1 MRVLGVWLLAI
12 ALLALLLLVR
22 GLCRR
27 LRLPSFPLRFPLLA
41 VLSWA
46 LGQSLPVQDLPSDY
60 ARWVALLDELLLSY
74 AGIRLAIWL
83 GVETPASLRL
93 WQAPPRI
100 LVQLLMLTGGSIA
113 TVVVFKQVA
122 RFDLVGLVT
131 TSAVLTAVLGLAA
144 QEPLKDLFA
153 GLELQFDE
161 SFRTGDFVFVQEG
174 VEGIVVSVNW
184 RDTYLRDITG
194 AMVIVPNSLITT
206 VVLRNYGRFGVMG
219 NRFTVGLDYDIPTS
233 QARQLLLET
242 IRQNPAVLADPPPAV
257 RVKEYAEYAI
267 TYDLMVFQK
276 PGNMAALLDLRSEL
290 LEQIWYALE
299 RVGMRVPFPIREHMP
314 RPKDRDRGHPSHHD
328 ELARRALLEHNPLF
342 TSLDEDELNQLAVT
356 TRCLRFAPGETIM
369 REGEPGGPLYQVVQG
384 KVEVIKVGQIP
395 IHVAELMAGDL
406 FGEMSMLTDSARS
419 ATVRSRGEC
428 VLLEV
433 DRPHLQPLLERN
445 PVLMGK
451 LAHLVAKRRGELEG
465 LTREVV
471 RDQENVLLKR
481 MQQLFLSLTV
491 G

>member
-1 MRVLGVWLLAI
+1 
-12 ALLALLLLVR
+12 
-22 GLCRR
+22 
-27 LRLPSFPLRFPLLA
+27 
-41 VLSWA
+41 
-46 LGQSLPVQDLPSDY
+46 
-60 ARWVALLDELLLSY
+60 
-74 AGIRLAIWL
+74 
-83 GVETPASLRL
+83 
-93 WQAPPRI
+93 
-100 LVQLLMLTGGSIA
+100 
-113 TVVVFKQVA
+113 
-122 RFDLVGLVT
+122 
-131 TSAVLTAVLGLAA
+131 
-144 QEPLKDLFA
+144 
-153 GLELQFDE
+153 
-161 SFRTGDFVFVQEG
+161 
-174 VEGIVVSVNW
+174 
-184 RDTYLRDITG
+184 
-194 AMVIVPNSLITT
+194 
-206 VVLRNYGRFGVMG
+206 
-219 NRFTVGLDYDIPTS
+219 
-233 QARQLLLET
+233 
-242 IRQNPAVLADPPPAV
+242 
-257 RVKEYAEYAI
+257 
-267 TYDLMVFQK
+267 
-276 PGNMAALLDLRSEL
+276 MAALLDLRSEL

-314 RPKDRDRGHPSHHD
+314 RPKNRDRGHPSHHD
-328 ELARRALLEHNPLF
+328 EQARRALLEHNPLF

-395 IHVAELMAGDL
+395 IHVAELKAGDL